1 MGREEAFH
9 LGMGLCGGGT
19 PLMANLEAKILS
31 ECVEKVQS
39 FEANMSNVLSQVGET
54 NDLFIIKRPS
64 RKKNAFSNPRLTEM
78 HRSTM
83 TLSTLMYRMMTAK
96 DPFFSVMP
104 MDFYGDPFDPM
115 SKFINSERAWTVQA
129 AMDTQLRVAKYR
141 QQLLKANMFCVPFGT
156 VICQEDYKV
165 VGVNAKGRKVPVTD
179 FVPRMM
185 DQIAFDRSALE
196 IDQADWLATM
206 DVVSDANL
214 YRLLSEADSIGTP
227 WIKKAIKAAI
237 DLKETSGTINEY
249 VRTRIQRTQGNQ
261 SDEAI
266 ATRKEIIMYY
276 GKLDCMND
284 GIEYVV
290 AIINRKM
297 IVRFHANNFQHGKRP
312 FRTAKWIDWA
322 GPMGLGLGQ
331 LLGPMHRSMDG
342 NRQKVQD
349 DIALRTYSM
358 WTRRKGSINDDDLIL
373 KPHALIDVD
382 DHSDLQRLR
391 IEGGGAEAGLTLEE
405 RLIAEFRAASSATDN
420 LQGITTGVTASESA
434 LAQNESLRRISVAAE
449 MAAESLVREHLEVCH
464 ANNGEYIKQPF
475 NINRSGIVQA
485 VYPEDFNMDADFQ
498 LKMTVD
504 KDYKPE
510 RLEKLINALQIITST
525 KSQHPDLMNAPV
537 MPIVSEIMYMLDVPP
552 HKMFGD
558 FAGMMPPGP
567 MAPSP
572 LGPGQLAGMA
582 SNMVPPMGSELGMS
596 PLPGASV
603 IQTPVGPVMGSS

>member
-1 MGREEAFH
+1 MS
-9 LGMGLCGGGT
+9 
-19 PLMANLEAKILS
+19 LESKILG
-31 ECVEKVQS
+31 EIVDKVQS
-39 FEANMSNVLSQVGET
+39 YESNMSTQLSQIGET
-54 NDLFIIKRPS
+54 NDLFTIKRPA
-64 RKKNAFSNPRLTEM
+64 RRKNAFSNPRLTEM

-96 DPFFSVMP
+96 DPFFSVLP

-129 AMDTQLRVAKYR
+129 ALETQLRVAKYK

-165 VGVNAKGRKVPVTD
+165 VGVNARGRKVPVTD
-179 FVPRMM
+179 FTPRML
-185 DQIAFDRSALE
+185 DQVAFDRSTLD
-196 IDQADWLATM
+196 IDSADWLATM
-206 DVVSDANL
+206 DVVSNANL
-214 YRLLSEADSIGTP
+214 QRLLTEAESIGTP
-227 WIKKAIKAAI
+227 WIKNGIKAAI
-237 DLKETSGTINEY
+237 DLSEDHGTINEY
-249 VRTRIQRTQGNQ
+249 VRARVQRTSGNNT
-261 SDEAI
+261 DEAL

-276 GKLDCMND
+276 GKLDALND
-284 GIEYVV
+284 GVEYVC
-290 AIINRKM
+290 AIINRKL
-297 IVRFHANNFQHGKRP
+297 IIRFHANNFQHGKRP

-331 LLGPMHRSMDG
+331 LLGPLHRSMDG

-358 WTRRKGSINDDDLIL
+358 WTRRKGSINDDDLVL

-382 DHSDLQRLR
+382 DHTDLQRLR
-391 IEGGGAEAGLTLEE
+391 VEGGGAESGLLLEE
-405 RLIAEFRAASSATDN
+405 RLIQEFRAASSASDN

-434 LAQNESLRRISVAAE
+434 LAQNEALRRISVAAE

-475 NINRSGIVQA
+475 NINRAGVVQA

-510 RLEKLINALQIITST
+510 RLTKLIEALQIITST

-552 HKMFGD
+552 HKLFGEHS
-558 FAGMMPPGP
+558 AMMPPM
-567 MAPSP
+567 MASAP
-572 LGPGQLAGMA
+572 LGPGQLAGMG
-582 SNMVPPMGSELGMS
+582 SSTVPPPGSEMAQS
-596 PLPGASV
+596 PMAGAS
-603 IQTPVGPVMGSS
+603 IIRTPVGPVAGSPG